1 MSLGRAL
8 FVGSGWWLH
17 SEVHFGCAAL
27 SLQKSSQ
34 YKHLSI
40 VEVWKQNS
48 HHSLCVCPW
57 HHSSSVC
64 SRHHSSWSRWLCS
77 LWSSD
82 MRRFRLPS
90 SRSGS
95 FWLRLAASSTAVSS
109 AVLIR
114 KCFALAG
121 TWLKYEAVTHKFQL
135 WLFEPHFEIFGQTR
149 AKSCSLLWFMFKS
162 KSTKCGDIKDCYST
176 SV

>member
-1 MSLGRAL
+1 MIASQSRIHLGL
-8 FVGSGWWLH
+8 K
-17 SEVHFGCAAL
+17 HFGLIHCGKAVQGRGGACPPNGPPGGPPGMGP
-27 SLQKSSQ
+27 QG
-34 YKHLSI
+34 
-40 VEVWKQNS
+40 
-48 HHSLCVCPW
+48 VCP
-57 HHSSSVC
+57 VKGRGGAC
-64 SRHHSSWSRWLCS
+64 
-77 LWSSD
+77 
-82 MRRFRLPS
+82 RFRLPT

-95 FWLRLAASSTAVSS
+95 FRLRLAALSTAVSS
-109 AVLIR
+109 AVSIR